1 MITATNQ
8 KVWWWLLFFIIVV
21 SVFFIWQINAFGLE
35 YDEALYA
42 NASLGCRQLEIF
54 NTWFIRV
61 GPYDCL
67 PLMVSSYLGGWPA
80 WLYRLVA
87 VFLPTT
93 VWSYR
98 LVGAAW
104 YVLLLGLTFALSL
117 RWRDR
122 KLAILTTLLMAADVP
137 LWLDLRFKSILGPTL
152 VLRLLGLWLMSQKQ
166 LTWKTTVLAGLAGG
180 LSLWAKLDSGFV
192 LLAMIVSAIMIWI
205 GSPALRHQ
213 IRLVRILPQ
222 FSIGLMAGMLPLLIF
237 LLRFHQPVL
246 SSWLAVAQSQS
257 ITWGTKLTNLGSIIN
272 GAGQTE
278 AILGQVVTPLVTV
291 SAAAFWSV
299 FGVTIWRWRRLSHLH
314 RWLWLTCVIFILE
327 FFLVGSLA
335 KSHHWLMMAPLP
347 HLVVAMTVIN
357 LKLSR
362 MQLLGLI
369 GLLMLGM
376 VVWSGQWIG
385 YLQQESGVR
394 GYDPR
399 STQLAQMLPVDQPII
414 VADWGITNQL
424 IWLHHSQAPVIEI
437 PFLHSTTLATIKN
450 THAAYWQQC
459 ITIVGHQA
467 QQASFLAVQTAYMAK
482 AVNYQPRYQL
492 RNLNEYYWQLQC
504 N

>member
-1 MITATNQ
+1 
-8 KVWWWLLFFIIVV
+8 
-21 SVFFIWQINAFGLE
+21 
-35 YDEALYA
+35 
-42 NASLGCRQLEIF
+42 
-54 NTWFIRV
+54 
-61 GPYDCL
+61 
-67 PLMVSSYLGGWPA
+67 MVSSYLGGWPSL
-80 WLYRLVA
+80 LYRFISM
-87 VFLPTT
+87 FLPTT
-93 VWSYR
+93 VGSYR

-104 YVLLLGLTFALSL
+104 YVLLLGLSFSLSL

-122 KLAILTTLLMAADVP
+122 KLAILTTLLIAADVP
-137 LWLDLRFKSILGPTL
+137 LWLDMRFKSILGPTL
-152 VLRLLGLWLMSQKQ
+152 VMRLLGLWLISQKR
-166 LTWKTTVLAGLAGG
+166 LTGQTTFLAGLVLG

-192 LLAMIVSAIMIWI
+192 LLAMMVSAIIIWI
-205 GSPALRHQ
+205 GSPALRNQ

-237 LLRFHQPVL
+237 LVRFHQPVL

-257 ITWGTKLTNLGSIIN
+257 ITWGTKLSNLGSIIN
-272 GAGQTE
+272 GAGQTA
-278 AILGQVVTPLVTV
+278 AIIGLGVSPLIAI
-291 SAAAFWSV
+291 SAAVFWSI
-299 FGVTIWRWRRLSHLH
+299 FGLTIWSWRRLSHLH
-314 RWLWLTCVIFILE
+314 CWLWLTCVIFILE

-347 HLVVAMTVIN
+347 HLVVAMTLID

-362 MQLLGLI
+362 MELLGVV

-376 VVWSGQWIG
+376 VVWSGQWTG
-385 YLQQESGVR
+385 YLSKKSGVR

-399 STQLAQMLPVDQPII
+399 STQLAQMLPVDRPAI
-414 VADWGITNQL
+414 VADWGIASQL

-437 PFLHSTTLATIKN
+437 PFLNSSAIATIET
-450 THAAYWQQC
+450 THSVYWQQC
-459 ITIVGHQA
+459 VPIIGHQA